1 MKRYIT
7 GVISRSV
14 IVELT
19 VIEFGPRFSKMSLR
33 NPSEVHKN
41 LVRPEQEPKCD
52 PKPHQKHQT
61 IIWKSSM
68 EVQIYLYIYVFWVG
82 CIQNSNNGYGTEY
95 ICIKRQWRLSQ
106 GRVRGKYADRFPPPI
121 ITRAPRKGPTNQ
133 RGVLLT
139 KIAQDAHCPLTWHDE
154 LLNYGLSSKN
164 IAAPCLLG
172 LEIAQ

>member
-68 EVQIYLYIYVFWVG
+68 EVQIYLYIYVFGWSVYK
-82 CIQNSNNGYGTEY
+82 IAIMGTEY

-139 KIAQDAHCPLTWHDE
+139 KIAQDAHCPLT
-154 LLNYGLSSKN
+154 
-164 IAAPCLLG
+164 
-172 LEIAQ
+172 